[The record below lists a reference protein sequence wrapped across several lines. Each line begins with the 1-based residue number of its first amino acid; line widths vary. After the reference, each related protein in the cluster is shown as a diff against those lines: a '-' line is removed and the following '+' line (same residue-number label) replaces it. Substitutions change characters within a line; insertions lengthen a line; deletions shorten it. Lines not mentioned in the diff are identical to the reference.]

1 MAELNVS
8 KKTIAEFFGSMDNKR
23 FIIPDYQRPYKWE
36 IENCE
41 TLWNDLEFFFHNE
54 GSKKESTY
62 FLGTIV
68 SYGNENGNK
77 EIIDG
82 QQRITSLMLLLRA
95 FYKKLESMPQDDEV
109 NGLKKQIGKCLWDI
123 DELSENVTDFSTIHI
138 LSEVA
143 TEENNEI
150 FHHILQTGNADN
162 KNKDNYSTNYLFLK
176 EKCDEYAKNEP
187 LNWKKFCICILKK
200 CIILPIE
207 CDTQDTALT
216 IFSTLNDRGLP
227 LSDSDIFKAQLYRKS
242 EDRKEF
248 TETWKE
254 LTQICENA
262 NITIDDIFRYYMH
275 ILRARD
281 GNASKEIG
289 LRRFYTENKSSQLN
303 KVDISEII
311 TLADF
316 WKFIYL
322 GYTGSDTDYQLSQKS
337 KQWINCL
344 WCYPNEY
351 WKYAVSVFFMKYKDC
366 ENFTDIFEQMLS
378 KILSYLFAKFIDKPT
393 VNAIKDDI
401 FKACVEFE
409 KSTTHQYQYDM
420 DLNSEIFSQ
429 KISEHSSSK
438 MSKALLLL
446 HAYLNENQKSL
457 ITDKFHIEH
466 IFPTKWQSTNYNGWD
481 EQDAKT
487 YLNNFGNKIIF
498 ENRLNIQAGNGYF
511 GKKKE
516 KYSQSKIEV
525 VKELANYPK
534 DDWLKE
540 DIIERE
546 KRIKDDLIN
555 FFKKHQN
562 A

>member
-41 TLWNDLEFFFHNE
+41 TLWNDLEFFFQSE

-68 SYGNENGNK
+68 SYGNESGNK

-150 FHHILQTGNADN
+150 FHQILQTGNVN
-162 KNKDNYSTNYLFLK
+162 EKRKDNYSSNYMFFK

-242 EDRKEF
+242 QDRKEF
-248 TETWKE
+248 SDTWKD
-254 LTQICENA
+254 LTQICEKA
-262 NITIDDIFRYYMH
+262 NITIDDLFRYYMH

-281 GNASKEIG
+281 GNSSKEIG
-289 LRRFYTENKSSQLN
+289 LRRFYTENKSLQLN
-303 KVDISEII
+303 KVDMSE
-311 TLADF
+311 L
-316 WKFIYL
+316 
-322 GYTGSDTDYQLSQKS
+322 
-337 KQWINCL
+337 
-344 WCYPNEY
+344 
-351 WKYAVSVFFMKYKDC
+351 M
-366 ENFTDIFEQMLS
+366 
-378 KILSYLFAKFIDKPT
+378 
-393 VNAIKDDI
+393 
-401 FKACVEFE
+401 
-409 KSTTHQYQYDM
+409 
-420 DLNSEIFSQ
+420 
-429 KISEHSSSK
+429 
-438 MSKALLLL
+438 
-446 HAYLNENQKSL
+446 
-457 ITDKFHIEH
+457 
-466 IFPTKWQSTNYNGWD
+466 
-481 EQDAKT
+481 
-487 YLNNFGNKIIF
+487 
-498 ENRLNIQAGNGYF
+498 
-511 GKKKE
+511 
-516 KYSQSKIEV
+516 
-525 VKELANYPK
+525 ELANFSEIHFSK
-534 DDWLKE
+534 L
-540 DIIERE
+540 
-546 KRIKDDLIN
+546 
-555 FFKKHQN
+555 
-562 A
+562 